1 MTESTLMQS
10 LVSFFLLSGAL
21 LGLLA
26 AIGII
31 RLPDLPTRM
40 HASTKSGALG
50 TALIM
55 FGVIFAFTEASV
67 ILRAIAIIL
76 FIVITAPVA
85 AHVIARAGYFVGVS
99 LWSGTVKDM
108 LKESYDPTTHHLRSG
123 FEGMTQDGPDDTE
136 TVIGQP
142 KPSESKEEPK

>member
-1 MTESTLMQS
+1 MTESVLMQG
-10 LVSFFLLSGAL
+10 LVSFFLLSGSAL
-21 LGLLA
+21 GMLA
-26 AIGII
+26 AIGIV

-55 FGVIFAFTEASV
+55 FGVIFAFTEATV
-67 ILRAIAIIL
+67 VLRAIAIIL

-99 LWSGTVKDM
+99 LWDGTVKDM

-123 FEGMTQDGPDDTE
+123 FEGMEGDGSDDPE
-136 TVIGQP
+136 TILGQAKPSDPKEGQP
-142 KPSESKEEPK
+142 

>member
-1 MTESTLMQS
+1 MIESVLLEV
-10 LVSFFLLSGAL
+10 LVSIFMLSGAA

-50 TALIM
+50 TSLIM
-55 FGVIFAFTEASV
+55 VGVMLAFMEPVVTFRSF
-67 ILRAIAIIL
+67 AIIL
-76 FIVITAPVA
+76 FIMITSPIA

-99 LWSGTVKDM
+99 LWDGTVKDM
-108 LKESYDPTTHHLRSG
+108 LRESYDPETHRLRSG
-123 FEGMTQDGPDDTE
+123 FEGMDDDDE
-136 TVIGQP
+136 TDDMEKSEDQP
-142 KPSESKEEPK
+142 RSR